1 MNKEKYQGHKN
12 KRLFI
17 CRSQNRN
24 QNNDCKATNT
34 TRKQPKVIKYGAAL
48 FKKKKSILLSVG
60 FCVSMAIREGEWRH
74 LRPPKTQRPPACPC
88 SPEGL
93 FQRDVTPSWLGLFS
107 TCVMLAFCML
117 SATMQIPWGAHAKI
131 QTLLSLSHTL
141 FFFSCHTH
149 SASVPRW
156 LYGCSLFDVFPCL
169 NIPPFSSSSLPP
181 FLPFSL
187 LSLPSFVRHRFTL
200 DQPRRDS
207 WLQSAT
213 SFISHSSE
221 REGDS
226 ALG

>member
-17 CRSQNRN
+17 CRSQSRN

-48 FKKKKSILLSVG
+48 FKKKSILLSVG

-74 LRPPKTQRPPACPC
+74 LRPTENPKTSC
-88 SPEGL
+88 
-93 FQRDVTPSWLGLFS
+93 
-107 TCVMLAFCML
+107 
-117 SATMQIPWGAHAKI
+117 
-131 QTLLSLSHTL
+131 LSLQSRRPVPERCHSIMTWVIFHLRDAGLLHVERHNANTL
-141 FFFSCHTH
+141 RRSCKNSDPALPLTHSFFFCHTH

-169 NIPPFSSSSLPP
+169 NIPPFSASSLPP